1 MGKIGSTLA
10 GAGKFV
16 GANAAMI
23 AMFSLLGPY
32 IDRLVNG
39 GGEQGGMP
47 EDMMGGGPEAA
58 GGMTEADLLEM
69 MAQMQRPS
77 SDQGMSAIERMLG
90 KQELQSRLAGSQGAV
105 MGSSFNMPRRTIS
118 PELLALTQGYDAQI
132 GDLSQS
138 TPPSFAQL
146 MAQQGYYQ

>member
-1 MGKIGSTLA
+1 MGKVGSA
-10 GAGKFV
+10 IKGAGKFV
-16 GANAAMI
+16 GGNLAVM

-32 IDRLVNG
+32 IDQMVQG
-39 GGEQGGMP
+39 GGEEGMP
-47 EDMMGGGPEAA
+47 EGGE

-90 KQELQSRLAGSQGAV
+90 KQELQSRLAGSQGAA